1 MHTFTISCSTRRRND
16 DDLKPTI
23 QFATIPETVYRAEP
37 GKRKRGKKKRNFH
50 AFRTRICK
58 VCNRSGARHARWPL
72 RWYREKKCYI
82 GERMISLSNLVV
94 QRTSC
99 ERSCLCLKGLI
110 VKRIDRATCKKIS
123 RIAKLDRYTR
133 FFNRTRLSTASFQLF
148 MLVANIFFRP
158 LLARNHATMREQGFL
173 SFVRT

>member
-158 LLARNHATMREQGFL
+158 LLARNHAMMREQGFL